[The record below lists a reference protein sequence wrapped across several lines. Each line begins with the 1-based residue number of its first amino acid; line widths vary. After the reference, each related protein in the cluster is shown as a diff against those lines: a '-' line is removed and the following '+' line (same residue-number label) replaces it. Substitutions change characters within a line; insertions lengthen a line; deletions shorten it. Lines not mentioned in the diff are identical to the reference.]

1 MNHANSNRNKSVS
14 ESVSFDQRQIR
25 EDNRKR
31 ALSMTILCHS
41 ILTQSVISILTWL
54 LLPFLFEYVLIGWS
68 WLVAVSKKTTIF
80 WSKLKL
86 MTMCLFFYRS
96 WFEQQQRM
104 KLIDNKKNLEQHI
117 PAAIN
122 FLYRFVCDRMQ

>member
-80 WSKLKL
+80 LIQAKADDDVS
-86 MTMCLFFYRS
+86 LFLSFVIRTTAAN
-96 WFEQQQRM
+96 ETNRQQ
-104 KLIDNKKNLEQHI
+104 KKS
-117 PAAIN
+117 
-122 FLYRFVCDRMQ
+122 